1 MKTRRT
7 AGRSRYHAGPQPAP
21 QGYRLRRERLG
32 EWAVAVVL
40 LLMAGLWLCWPA
52 GIYRTRVPPRLPEP
66 GAAYVVAELSGNPLL
81 HRPDGLAHQRPDG
94 VGTEPAFSLLPAA
107 PPPPPPPPPAYAEL
121 AVVAPAPPSPRAW
134 RIAPPLPLVAGAPPD
149 PLPAVPAPRARI
161 VRMSPAL
168 RAVGFRFSSPSSVTG
183 SVGRVRFQVLLGPDG
198 RVAALL
204 DEEAETEKSLRLAW
218 RRALLLGTGAT
229 NASGMVEAEW

>member
-7 AGRSRYHAGPQPAP
+7 AGGTRGQAGPQPAP
-21 QGYRLRRERLG
+21 RGYRLRRERLG

-40 LLMAGLWLCWPA
+40 LLMVILWFCWPA
-52 GIYRTRVPPRLPEP
+52 GSYRMRVPPRLPEP

-81 HRPDGLAHQRPDG
+81 HRPDGLAHQGSYG
-94 VGTEPAFSLLPAA
+94 VGTEPVFSLLPAA

-134 RIAPPLPLVAGAPPD
+134 RLAPLPLVEGAPPD
-149 PLPAVPAPRARI
+149 PLPAAPAPRAQI
-161 VRMSPAL
+161 VCMSPAL
-168 RAVGFRFSSPSSVTG
+168 RAAGFRFAAPSSVTG
-183 SVGRVRFQVLLGPDG
+183 GVGRVRFQVLLGPDG

-204 DEEAETEKSLRLAW
+204 NEEPETADSVRLAW
-218 RRALLLGTGAT
+218 RRALLLGTGTT
-229 NASGMVEAEW
+229 NALGTVEAEW